1 MQKEIVNLL
10 KKENKISDETISE
23 IKNIDLSDFSNIV
36 MEIGKAGTDYIKE
49 SEISKD
55 LNTEFVGKNIYVYK
69 EVSSTNT
76 LAKFLS
82 MNDAEDGTVIIS
94 EKQTKAK
101 GRSGKSWESP
111 LGGVWLS
118 IIIKPIV
125 DYTKLPLI
133 TLATGVAV
141 AKTLEII
148 GVENPEI
155 KWPNDIMKKN
165 KKVCGIL
172 TEAVAKFNTIE
183 NVIIGVGIDANLDI
197 SQFPIELQSGTT
209 TLKDELG
216 REGSE
221 NLLIKIFVEEFEKI
235 IMQFKDERYEDILK
249 EWRKR
254 SYSIGKI
261 VEVRQPF
268 STSYDAYVLGIA
280 KEGALVVEKIDGTLE
295 KVISGECIIKK

>member
-10 KKENKISDETISE
+10 KKENKLSDETISE
-23 IKNIDLSDFSNIV
+23 IKDINLNDFSNIV
-36 MEIGKAGTDYIKE
+36 KELGKENTDHIKA

-55 LNTEFVGKNIYVYK
+55 LNTEYIGKNLYIYK

-76 LAKFLS
+76 VAKFLS
-82 MNDAEDGTVIIS
+82 MNGVEDGSVVIS

-118 IIIKPIV
+118 IITNPHV
-125 DYTKLPLI
+125 NYSKLPLI

-141 AKTLEII
+141 AKTLEKI
-148 GVENPEI
+148 GIENAEI
-155 KWPNDIMKKN
+155 KWPNDIMIN
-165 KKVCGIL
+165 SRKVCGIL
-172 TEAVAKFNTIE
+172 TEAVTKFNTIE
-183 NVIIGVGIDANLDI
+183 NVIIGVGIDANLDVN
-197 SQFPIELQSGTT
+197 QFPEELQDGTT
-209 TLKDELG
+209 TLKEELG
-216 REGSE
+216 RQGDE
-221 NLLIKIFVEEFEKI
+221 NLLIKLFLEEFEEI
-235 IMQFKDERYEDILK
+235 IKLFDHEGYEEILK

-254 SYSIGKI
+254 SYTIGKI
-261 VEVRQPF
+261 VEVREPF
-268 STSYDAYVLGIA
+268 NTYYDAYVVGID

>member
-10 KKENKISDETISE
+10 KKEQKFSDETIEE
-23 IKNIDLSDFSNIV
+23 IKDVNLNDFAEIV
-36 MEIGKAGTDYIKE
+36 KEIGKQDTDYIKS

-55 LNTEFVGKNIYVYK
+55 LNTKYIGKNLYVFK
-69 EVSSTNT
+69 EVISTNT

-82 MNDAEDGTVIIS
+82 MNDVENGTVIIS
-94 EKQTKAK
+94 EKQTQAK
-101 GRSGKSWESP
+101 GRSGKHWASP

-118 IIIKPIV
+118 IILNPNV
-125 DYTKLPLI
+125 DHSKLPLI

-141 AKTLEII
+141 AKTLENI

-155 KWPNDIMKKN
+155 KWPNDIMIN
-165 KKVCGIL
+165 GKKVCGIL

-197 SQFPIELQSGTT
+197 EQFPEELQSGTT
-209 TLKDELG
+209 TLKKELG
-216 REGSE
+216 RDGNE
-221 NLLIKIFVEEFEKI
+221 NLLIKTFLEEFEKI
-235 IMQFKDERYEDILK
+235 SEQFSHEGYEDILK

-261 VEVRQPF
+261 VEVREPF
-268 STSYDAYVLGIA
+268 NTYYDAYVLGIS

-295 KVISGECIIKK
+295 KVIPGECIIKN

>member
-10 KKENKISDETISE
+10 KKEQKFSDETIEE
-23 IKNIDLSDFSNIV
+23 IKDVNLNDFAEIV
-36 MEIGKAGTDYIKE
+36 KEIGKQDTDYIKS

-55 LNTEFVGKNIYVYK
+55 LNTKYIGKNLYVFK
-69 EVSSTNT
+69 EVISTNT

-82 MNDAEDGTVIIS
+82 MNDVENGTVIIS
-94 EKQTKAK
+94 EKQTQAK
-101 GRSGKSWESP
+101 GRSGKHWASP

-118 IIIKPIV
+118 IILNPNV
-125 DYTKLPLI
+125 DHSKLPLI

-141 AKTLEII
+141 AKTLENI

-155 KWPNDIMKKN
+155 KWPNDIMIN
-165 KKVCGIL
+165 GKKVCGIL

-197 SQFPIELQSGTT
+197 EQFPEELQSGTT
-209 TLKDELG
+209 TLKKELG
-216 REGSE
+216 RDGNE
-221 NLLIKIFVEEFEKI
+221 NLLIKTFLEEFEKI
-235 IMQFKDERYEDILK
+235 SEQFSHEGYEDILK

-261 VEVRQPF
+261 VEVREPF
-268 STSYDAYVLGIA
+268 NTYYDAYVLGLS

-295 KVISGECIIKK
+295 KVISGECIIKN

>member
-10 KKENKISDETISE
+10 KKEQKFSDETIEE
-23 IKNIDLSDFSNIV
+23 IKDVNLNDFAEIV
-36 MEIGKAGTDYIKE
+36 KEIGKQDTDYIKS

-55 LNTEFVGKNIYVYK
+55 LNTKYIGKNLYVFK
-69 EVSSTNT
+69 EVISTNT

-82 MNDAEDGTVIIS
+82 MNDVENGTVIIS
-94 EKQTKAK
+94 EKQTQAK
-101 GRSGKSWESP
+101 GRSGKHWASP

-118 IIIKPIV
+118 IILNPNV
-125 DYTKLPLI
+125 DHSKLPLI

-141 AKTLEII
+141 AKTLENI

-155 KWPNDIMKKN
+155 KWPNDIMIN
-165 KKVCGIL
+165 GKKVCGIL

-197 SQFPIELQSGTT
+197 EQFPEELQSGTT
-209 TLKDELG
+209 TLKKELG
-216 REGSE
+216 RDGNE
-221 NLLIKIFVEEFEKI
+221 NLLIKTFLEEFEKI
-235 IMQFKDERYEDILK
+235 SEQFSHEGYEDILK

-261 VEVRQPF
+261 VEVREPF
-268 STSYDAYVLGIA
+268 NKNYDAYVLGVSR
-280 KEGALVVEKIDGTLE
+280 EGALIVEKIDGTLE
-295 KVISGECIIKK
+295 KVISGECIIKN